1 MMRFNLPSTFLA
13 AALIVAAPALAQHG
27 AAPAE
32 ARPAKAEAAK
42 PEAAKPDAPEQR
54 GPDLPKESI
63 VNHMIELPGRMLS
76 FRSVVGAVKLV
87 DARTGAAQAEVAMTA
102 FLLDGAEAAKRPV
115 IFALNGGPGAG
126 SAWLDL
132 GAMGPWRVDFDGKA
146 PRPSTPAVAVPNAET
161 WLDFAD
167 LVFVDPP
174 GTGYSRVT
182 ASGDEGRKRF
192 HSVSGDI
199 DGLAVAMRKW
209 LAAHNRLASPK
220 YIVGESYGG
229 FRAPKLARALAR
241 EGVGVDG
248 LMLVSPVLDFAWFDG
263 AANPLAL
270 AARLPS
276 YAAVARKLDKP
287 DPRAGLADVEAYA
300 AQDYLV
306 DLIRGGRDEQALAR
320 MSAKVA
326 ELSGL
331 DAGLVRR
338 LGARV
343 DLESFARERARA
355 EGRVSSYY
363 DGDIAGFDPDPFAA
377 TSERGDPVLDTM
389 KAPLASAM
397 ADMTANLFGW
407 RVEGRY
413 EILNESVNRRWDW
426 GSGRRRPE
434 AMSELREALAL
445 DPEFSVS
452 VLHGASDLVTPYF
465 ASKMLLDQLPATLGG
480 RTRLVVTPGGHMFYT
495 RAASRRAMR
504 EEGLALLSRRLARD
518 AATKR

>member
-32 ARPAKAEAAK
+32 ARPAKAEATK

-54 GPDLPKESI
+54 GPDSPEGIDRQS
-63 VNHMIELPGRMLS
+63 HDRASRRMPS

-132 GAMGPWRVDFDGKA
+132 GAMGPWRVDFDGKM
-146 PRPSTPAVAVPNAET
+146 PRPADAAVAVPNGET

-182 ASGDEGRKRF
+182 ASGDEVRKRF

-287 DPRAGLADVEAYA
+287 DPRASLADVEAYA

-326 ELSGL
+326 EFSGL
-331 DAGLVRR
+331 MPASCAG
-338 LGARV
+338 
-343 DLESFARERARA
+343 SARA
-355 EGRVSSYY
+355 SIWKVSRASGR
-363 DGDIAGFDPDPFAA
+363 GRRGACRPITTA
-377 TSERGDPVLDTM
+377 TSPGSTPIRSPRR
-389 KAPLASAM
+389 ASA
-397 ADMTANLFGW
+397 A
-407 RVEGRY
+407 
-413 EILNESVNRRWDW
+413 IPCS
-426 GSGRRRPE
+426 
-434 AMSELREALAL
+434 
-445 DPEFSVS
+445 
-452 VLHGASDLVTPYF
+452 
-465 ASKMLLDQLPATLGG
+465 
-480 RTRLVVTPGGHMFYT
+480 TR
-495 RAASRRAMR
+495 
-504 EEGLALLSRRLARD
+504 
-518 AATKR
+518 